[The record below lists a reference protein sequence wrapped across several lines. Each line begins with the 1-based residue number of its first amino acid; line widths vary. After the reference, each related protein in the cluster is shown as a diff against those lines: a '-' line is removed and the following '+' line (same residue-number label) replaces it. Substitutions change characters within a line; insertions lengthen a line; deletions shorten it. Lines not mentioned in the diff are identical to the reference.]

1 MKTTPLRSPAMEAV
15 LTMWAGV
22 PCRRMTGTKLCSPW
36 TTPHTLT
43 SKTQRQSS
51 SVWSRSRLNVDTPA
65 LLHNTSTRPNRSSVV
80 AASPS
85 TAAAPETSTVTA
97 AASPPVAW
105 MPDATTSAS
114 APSRSATTTAEPAAA
129 NSSARARPMPLAA
142 PVTTATRPGPITSF
156 DDSAMSLP
164 SAAVEHDQ
172 LTGQVRRRI
181 ARKVER
187 RSHDLVGGLDPT
199 EADERCHLR
208 LHLLRGHRRVEA
220 VGVEGPAHDRV
231 HPDAPRPELAGRR
244 LRERVQPRLRGRI
257 HNRERRGVQRRLG
270 ADVDH

>member
-85 TAAAPETSTVTA
+85 TA
-97 AASPPVAW
+97 
-105 MPDATTSAS
+105 
-114 APSRSATTTAEPAAA
+114 EPAAA

-187 RSHDLVGGLDPT
+187 RSHDLVGGRDPT
-199 EADERCHLR
+199 EADARCHLR